1 MAQRQRTAKGKV
13 PEAWEDLPLWQN
25 QKDAIRRCLKYL
37 SAPDRSALV
46 QMPTGSGKTG
56 IIAVLS
62 ALQSKK
68 APVAVVSPSRPLV
81 DQLVADIRQNFW
93 EHIAAANWSPVRVLT
108 VLPSESAKLVEQLRE
123 DHSGVV
129 LVGTFQAF
137 AQIRRE
143 HRAEYD
149 ELAKILSLVLVD
161 EGHREPSREWG
172 LTIRELDHPTILF
185 TATPY
190 RNDLK
195 VFNISRDHVA
205 YLSFKD
211 AVERK
216 LIRDV
221 DYSLEQASPD
231 AKKFCQAVIAAYDQ
245 LKAKKQLRHDA
256 RVIVRCADEDR
267 VRRLHEVFA
276 EELANRPEKC
286 RAIHHQ
292 FEDET
297 DESLTSLP
305 AIRSSDETFLV
316 HQYKLMEGLDDSRCA
331 MLALYDGFKS
341 DRQFVQQ
348 LGRVLRN
355 PTPGQSCKPA
365 FVIATERQSAIDTWK
380 RYLTFDEACAEQGGN
395 PFLRNENFVEELLE
409 QLPDQDYIQGRF
421 RTRPDFTK
429 KNVSEELMVPQSAIV
444 YRVGSKFQFQE
455 LEEIVQRALDD
466 DDRKLIRVYHREVQK
481 CSVYF
486 TVVATQSPLLSEST
500 FPDLSLAVTVV
511 KQGRDYLFLYDSAGL
526 WIDDALNHSE
536 RLSSS
541 RLYCLFP
548 RGSDVKVTGLSVKNA
563 DMSRFAVRSRTVAAA
578 SLAEAVP
585 FMGDNTNFISRAN
598 GSTPNSKRR
607 YVGFTRS
614 RVRDDGAVPVTIE
627 AYSTWAE
634 LIAEELDQQAKAVR
648 LFSRFAAPADHPDEP
663 EPRNILLD
671 VEEFADQ
678 FVRGNSPLRLADV
691 CCSVDERDPQ
701 HASGKYTHD
710 FALTVN
716 GKACKV
722 LIRYDKKRHQYFLKS
737 KDLNAFVH
745 KDNEKITL
753 TTRLNRRQAFR
764 VVPQERGVFYAY
776 RQFYEIQL
784 RLGEEST
791 NSFVLDILS
800 PVADLN
806 TIASEKGHQ
815 AGQKKSWQVGSLFA
829 FLDQV
834 LTGKL
839 ENTALGKGFK
849 AVVCDDMGTEC
860 ADFIAME
867 PDEDRVVFIHAKAIA
882 DNPGVSASKLHD
894 ICAQAVKNLEFLRFG
909 GRAMRSRVKKWGN
922 PWKAATPKDK
932 QQDPG
937 YEVEPRI
944 RRGPTDA
951 AKFVVGTTELLGQP
965 NTQREVW
972 LVLGRLLSKT
982 ALEAQLSKPNPDGYA
997 LQTFFLLASTFSACK
1012 SVGVDFRVFC
1022 SK

>member
-1 MAQRQRTAKGKV
+1 MAQRQHTVKGRV
-13 PEAWEDLPLWQN
+13 PEVWEDLPLWPN
-25 QKDAIRRCLKYL
+25 QKDAIRRCLEYL

-62 ALQSKK
+62 ALESKK

-93 EHIAAANWSPVRVLT
+93 QHIGAENWGPGRLVT
-108 VLPSESAKLVEQLRE
+108 VLPSEAGKLVEQLRE
-123 DHSGVV
+123 DRNGVV

-149 ELAKILSLVLVD
+149 ELAKMLSLVLVD

-172 LTIRELDHPTILF
+172 LTIREFGHPTVLL

-205 YLSFKD
+205 FLSFKD
-211 AVERK
+211 AVDQK

-221 DYSLEQASPD
+221 DYSLKQASPD
-231 AKKFCQAVIAAYDQ
+231 AKKFCQEVIAAYDQ
-245 LKAKKQLRHDA
+245 LKAKGQLQHDA

-267 VRRLHEVFA
+267 VRRLYEAFT
-276 EELANRPEKC
+276 EELTGRPEKC

-292 FEDET
+292 FEDEE

-305 AIRSSDETFLV
+305 AIRSSDEAFLV
-316 HQYKLMEGLDDSRCA
+316 HQYKLMEGLDDPRCA

-355 PTPGQSCKPA
+355 PKPGQPCKPA
-365 FVIATERQSAIDTWK
+365 FVMATERQSAIDTWK
-380 RYLTFDEACAEQGGN
+380 RYRTFDEACAEQGGN
-395 PFLRNENFVEELLE
+395 PFLRNENFIDDLLE

-421 RTRPDFTK
+421 RRRPDFTM
-429 KNVSEELMVPQSAIV
+429 KNVSEELLVPQSAII
-444 YRVGSKFQFQE
+444 YRVGSKFKFEE
-455 LEEIVQRALDD
+455 LEEIVKRGLDD
-466 DDRKLIRVYHREVQK
+466 DDRKLIRVYHREAQK

-486 TVVATQSPLLSEST
+486 TVLATQSPLLSEST

-511 KQGRDYLFLYDSAGL
+511 KQARDYLFLYDSAGL
-526 WIDDALNHSE
+526 WIDDALDDSE

-614 RVRDDGAVPVTIE
+614 RVRDDKAVPVTID
-627 AYSTWAE
+627 AYSAWAE

-648 LFSRFAAPADHPDEP
+648 LFSRFATPANHPGEP

-678 FVRGNSPLRLADV
+678 FVRGSSPLRLEDA

-701 HASGKYTHD
+701 HASGKYKHE
-710 FALTVN
+710 FSLTVS
-716 GKACKV
+716 GKPCKV
-722 LIRYDKKRHQYFLKS
+722 LIRFDKKRHQYFLKS
-737 KDLNAFVH
+737 RDLNEFVH

-764 VVPQERGVFYAY
+764 VVPEERGVFYAY

-784 RLGEEST
+784 RLGEEAS

-800 PVADLN
+800 PVPDLN

-815 AGQKKSWQVGSLFA
+815 TGQRKSWQAGSLFA

-834 LTGKL
+834 LTGKMD
-839 ENTALGKGFK
+839 NTSLGTGFK

-860 ADFIAME
+860 ADFIALE
-867 PDEDRVVFIHAKAIA
+867 PEMDRAVFVHAKAIA

-894 ICAQAVKNLEFLRFG
+894 VCAQAVKNLEFLRFG
-909 GRAMRSRVKKWGN
+909 GRAMRGRERKWGN
-922 PWKAATPKDK
+922 PWKAA
-932 QQDPG
+932 
-937 YEVEPRI
+937 
-944 RRGPTDA
+944 
-951 AKFVVGTTELLGQP
+951 
-965 NTQREVW
+965 
-972 LVLGRLLSKT
+972 
-982 ALEAQLSKPNPDGYA
+982 PD
-997 LQTFFLLASTFSACK
+997 
-1012 SVGVDFRVFC
+1012 VR
-1022 SK
+1022 

>member
-1 MAQRQRTAKGKV
+1 MWK
-13 PEAWEDLPLWQN
+13 DLRLWQN
-25 QKDAIRRCLKYL
+25 QHDAIRRCLKYL

-56 IIAVLS
+56 IIALLS
-62 ALQSKK
+62 ALQSEK

-93 EHIAAANWSPVRVLT
+93 QNIGAQNWNPKHVLT
-108 VLPSESAKLVEQLRE
+108 VLPSEVGDLIEQLRQ
-123 DHSGVV
+123 DQSGVV

-137 AQIRRE
+137 AQIRRD
-143 HRAEYD
+143 HRGEYE
-149 ELAKILSLVLVD
+149 ELAKMLSLVLVD

-172 LTIRELDHPTILF
+172 TTIRELGLPTVLF

-195 VFNISRDHVA
+195 VFNISPDHVA

-211 AVERK
+211 AVDRR

-221 DYSLEQASPD
+221 DYSLGEASPD
-231 AKKFCQAVIAAYDQ
+231 AKKFSEEVIAAYDQ
-245 LKAKKQLRHDA
+245 LKGNGRLPHDA

-267 VRRLHEVFA
+267 VRRLHEAFT
-276 EELANRPEKC
+276 EELAGRPEKC

-292 FEDET
+292 FEDEE
-297 DESLTSLP
+297 DQSLTSLP

-316 HQYKLMEGLDDSRCA
+316 HQYKLMEGLDDPRCA

-355 PTPGQSCKPA
+355 PTPGQPCKPA
-365 FVIATERQSAIDTWK
+365 FVMATERKSAIDTWK
-380 RYLTFDEACAEQGGN
+380 RYLTFDQACGERGGN
-395 PFLRNENFVEELLE
+395 PFLRNENFVEDLLG

-421 RTRPDFTK
+421 RKRPDFTAN
-429 KNVSEELMVPQSAIV
+429 NVSEELLVPQSAII
-444 YRVGSKFQFQE
+444 YRVGNKFQFQE
-455 LEEIVQRALDD
+455 LEDIVKDALDD
-466 DDRKLIRVYHREVQK
+466 DDRKLIRVYHREPQN

-486 TVVATQSPLLSEST
+486 TVLATQSPLLSEST

-511 KQGRDYLFLYDSAGL
+511 KQARDYLFLYDSAGL
-526 WIDDALNHSE
+526 WIDEALNDSE

-614 RVRDDGAVPVTIE
+614 RLRDDRAVPVTME
-627 AYSTWAE
+627 TYSAWAE
-634 LIAEELDQQAKAVR
+634 SIAEELDQQAKAVR
-648 LFSRFAAPADHPDEP
+648 LFSRFATPADHPDEP

-678 FVRGNSPLRLADV
+678 FARGRSLLRLEDA

-701 HASGKYTHD
+701 RDSGKYTHE
-710 FALTVN
+710 FSLTVN
-716 GKACKV
+716 GKPCKV
-722 LIRYDKKRHQYFLKS
+722 LIRFDKKRHQYFLKS
-737 KDLNAFVH
+737 RDLNEFVH
-745 KDNEKITL
+745 RDNEKLTL

-764 VVPQERGVFYAY
+764 VVPEERGIFYAY

-784 RLGEEST
+784 RLGKEASD
-791 NSFVLDILS
+791 SFVLDILS
-800 PVADLN
+800 PVPDLN
-806 TIASEKGHQ
+806 TIASEKGDQ
-815 AGQKKSWQVGSLFA
+815 TGKRKSWQAGSLFA

-834 LTGKL
+834 LTGKID
-839 ENTALGKGFK
+839 NTALGTGFK

-860 ADFIAME
+860 ADFIALE
-867 PDEDRVVFIHAKAIA
+867 PEEDRAVFVHAKAMA
-882 DNPGVSASKLHD
+882 DKPGVSASKLHD
-894 ICAQAVKNLEFLRFG
+894 VCAQAVKNLEFLRFG
-909 GRAMRSRVKKWGN
+909 GRPMTGRVKKWSN
-922 PWKAATPKDK
+922 PWKAATAKDK

-944 RRGPTDA
+944 RRGSTDA
-951 AKFVVGTTELLGQP
+951 DTFVSRTNELLGQP

-972 LVLGRLLSKT
+972 LVLGRILSK
-982 ALEAQLSKPNPDGYA
+982 AAFEEQLGKPNPDGYA

-1012 SVGVDFRVFC
+1012 SVGVDLRVFC
-1022 SK
+1022 SE